1 LIATRQQSAGFVGL
15 APEQSRVRDVLVLFG
30 QGRDWDE
37 REYSHARH
45 DGSFRF
51 HHEGFDLF
59 SFPSNARLM
68 WFDILRFVDRMVAK
82 YGGRV
87 QAVVSNNEQFG
98 ALAAALIAQRLG
110 LAGVD
115 PRAVLLAQHKF
126 HMRERL
132 QSAMPEVNPRYA
144 VFPYTFQSAADLGIE
159 FPFFVKPIKAAYSVL
174 ARRVDNFD
182 ELRQHMTFKP
192 FEKHIIKRLVRPF
205 NDAFAVHGG
214 QPASE
219 VDAHWMIGESLLCGE
234 QINVDGLIFD
244 GECHVLGIVDAIMYP
259 GTQAFMRF
267 DYPSRLPDALQDRVK
282 QVACGAMRAMGHN
295 HGFFNIEMTV
305 DRASGDIKV
314 IEINPRMAD
323 QFSRLYSR
331 IDGLNLHDLGLGMAL
346 GQRPDVTRRVMPDRV
361 GASFVF
367 RRFHLDDLPKP
378 PTRAQ
383 MTWLADFAPHAIL
396 ADFFKRGSQLTREM
410 KWLGSY
416 RYAVLNLTAESEDAL
431 MKKYETIRQHMGFDV
446 SAEDHRRAPRIM
458 ASAAGNIA

>member
-15 APEQSRVRDVLVLFG
+15 APAPSQVRDVLVLFG

-37 REYSHARH
+37 REYSHSRH
-45 DGSFRF
+45 DGAYRF

-98 ALAAALIAQRLG
+98 ALAAALITQRLG
-110 LAGVD
+110 LPGAD
-115 PRAVLLAQHKF
+115 PRAILHAQHKF

-132 QSAMPEVNPRYA
+132 KQVMPEANPDYS

-174 ARRVDNFD
+174 ARRVDNFA

-205 NDAFAVHGG
+205 NDAFAAHGG
-214 QPASE
+214 HDGLGGSE
-219 VDAHWMIGESLLCGE
+219 VDAHWMIGESLLTGE
-234 QINVDGLIFD
+234 QINVDGLIYD

-267 DYPSRLPDALQDRVK
+267 DYPSRLPDEWQARVK
-282 QVACGAMRAMGHN
+282 SVACSAMRAMGHD

-305 DRASGDIKV
+305 DRETGDIKV

-346 GQRPDVTRRVMPDRV
+346 GQKPDVTKKAMPDRV

-367 RRFHLDDLPKP
+367 RRFGLDDLPTP

-383 MTWLADFAPHAIL
+383 MAWLADYAPHAIL
-396 ADFFKRGSQLTREM
+396 ADFFKTGSQLTREM

-431 MKKYETIRQHMGFDV
+431 MEKYETIRKRMGFDV
-446 SAEDHRRAPRIM
+446 SADDHRGAPRIM
-458 ASAAGNIA
+458 G

>member
-1 LIATRQQSAGFVGL
+1 M
-15 APEQSRVRDVLVLFG
+15 LVLFG
-30 QGRDWDE
+30 GGRDWDE

-45 DGSFRF
+45 AGRFRF

-82 YGGRV
+82 YGGQV
-87 QAVVSNNEQFG
+87 QAVLSNNEQFG

-110 LAGVD
+110 LPGTD
-115 PRAVLLAQHKF
+115 PQAILLAQHKF

-132 QSAMPEVNPRYA
+132 QVVMPEVNPRFS
-144 VFPYTFQSAADLGIE
+144 VFPYTFQKPADLGIE

-182 ELRQHMTFKP
+182 ELKTHMTFKP

-205 NDAFAVHGG
+205 NDACAAHARFPSG
-214 QPASE
+214 E
-219 VDAHWMIGESLLCGE
+219 VDAHWMIGESLLQGE
-234 QINVDGLIFD
+234 QINVDGLVFN
-244 GECHVLGIVDAIMYP
+244 GQCHVLGVVDAVMYP

-267 DYPSRLPDALQDRVK
+267 DYPSRLPETLQQQVRE
-282 QVACGAMRAMGHN
+282 VACRVMTAMGHN

-305 DRASGDIKV
+305 DRSNGDIKI

-323 QFSRLYSR
+323 QFSRLYSS
-331 IDGLNLHDLGLGMAL
+331 IDGLNLHDLGLSMAL
-346 GQRPDVTRRVMPDRV
+346 GIAPDVTRKVMPDKC

-367 RRFHLDDLPKP
+367 RRFNLSDLPKP
-378 PTRAQ
+378 PTRSQ
-383 MTWLADFAPHAIL
+383 MDWLTQFDPHAIL
-396 ADFFKRGSQLTREM
+396 ADFFKTGSQLTREM

-416 RYAVLNLTAESEDAL
+416 RYAVLNMTAHSEAEL
-431 MKKYETIRQHMGFDV
+431 WQKYETVRRHMGFDV
-446 SAEDHRRAPRIM
+446 SADAHQRTLAPV
-458 ASAAGNIA
+458 ATT

>member
-1 LIATRQQSAGFVGL
+1 M
-15 APEQSRVRDVLVLFG
+15 LFG

-37 REYSHARH
+37 REYSHSRH

-110 LAGVD
+110 LRGTD
-115 PRAVLLAQHKF
+115 PRAILHAQHKF
-126 HMRERL
+126 HMRKRL
-132 QSAMPEVNPRYA
+132 ESVMPEANPSYS
-144 VFPYTFQSAADLGIE
+144 VFPYTFQSPADLGIE

-174 ARRVDNFD
+174 ARRVDNFS
-182 ELRQHMTFKP
+182 ELREHMTFRP

-205 NDAFAVHGG
+205 NDAFAMHGG
-214 QPASE
+214 YGGHGGSE
-219 VDAHWMIGESLLCGE
+219 VDAHWMIGESLLTGE

-267 DYPSRLPDALQDRVK
+267 DYPSRLPDDWQSRVK
-282 QVACGAMRAMGHN
+282 AVACRAMRAMGHD

-305 DRASGDIKV
+305 DRATNDIKV

-346 GQRPDVTRRVMPDRV
+346 GQKPDVAKKTMPDRV

-367 RRFHLDDLPKP
+367 RRFHLDKLPAP

-383 MTWLADFAPHAIL
+383 LVWLADFAPHAIL
-396 ADFFKRGSQLTREM
+396 ADFFKTGSQLTREM

-431 MKKYETIRQHMGFDV
+431 MEKYEAIRRHMGFDV
-446 SAEDHRRAPRIM
+446 SADDHRRAPRVM
-458 ASAAGNIA
+458 DSTGPGRA